1 MSILAGTAVQIL
13 NAAKD
18 WASKGIQEE
27 LGTKG
32 YNKTEEMMTTYVAD
46 GSLTKILRTLI
57 VEPTYIVTASARQS
71 KIYDKV
77 LALDLDIF
85 VSFYVQVFYI
95 LTQVY
100 CKSDL
105 EAIDLLS
112 TNKYTGKG
120 MIETARRKLVDSGL
134 ELSREDNITPPTTL
148 NQLDFASPLMFLNN
162 QEIKEL
168 AVTFA
173 MSLEAKE
180 SAAEILA
187 EAERLKKLTAEEQA
201 KTQAAKEQQEKDK
214 KEREFLANKE
224 LINQLTKQNQNA
236 EKDREDKAIDRAI
249 AAADKAYARRREDV
263 KRREEILGQL
273 DKKNLEQLLVRTV
286 DVTLSRET
294 ANKDT
299 DLLKIPMTIIGGT
312 RIVKFDELA
321 AAIANYDYKKSFAYR
336 WKEWR
341 SGGISLA
348 NLIFAGDL
356 VEEYRKN
363 RLSKSSK
370 LFADLEDAKNASVV
384 RKAVTGK
391 YGTET
396 SYNMIVITQYEA
408 DMLSKLYKK
417 DLNGYTGYN
426 AFLEVMN
433 GHNLTILDEDN
444 ERVNICIR
452 DIKNTMDVGYNR
464 LLKRDDKDN
473 NYMDFFKN
481 LISGSV
487 PKF

>member
-180 SAAEILA
+180 SAADILA

-201 KTQAAKEQQEKDK
+201 KTQAAKEQQE
-214 KEREFLANKE
+214 N
-224 LINQLTKQNQNA
+224 TH
-236 EKDREDKAIDRAI
+236 
-249 AAADKAYARRREDV
+249 
-263 KRREEILGQL
+263 
-273 DKKNLEQLLVRTV
+273 
-286 DVTLSRET
+286 ET
-294 ANKDT
+294 
-299 DLLKIPMTIIGGT
+299 P
-312 RIVKFDELA
+312 
-321 AAIANYDYKKSFAYR
+321 
-336 WKEWR
+336 W
-341 SGGISLA
+341 
-348 NLIFAGDL
+348 
-356 VEEYRKN
+356 
-363 RLSKSSK
+363 
-370 LFADLEDAKNASVV
+370 
-384 RKAVTGK
+384 
-391 YGTET
+391 
-396 SYNMIVITQYEA
+396 
-408 DMLSKLYKK
+408 
-417 DLNGYTGYN
+417 
-426 AFLEVMN
+426 
-433 GHNLTILDEDN
+433 
-444 ERVNICIR
+444 
-452 DIKNTMDVGYNR
+452 
-464 LLKRDDKDN
+464 
-473 NYMDFFKN
+473 
-481 LISGSV
+481 
-487 PKF
+487 

>member
-236 EKDREDKAIDRAI
+236 ERDREDKAIDRAI

-391 YGTET
+391 FGTET
-396 SYNMIVITQYEA
+396 SYNMIVITQYE
-408 DMLSKLYKK
+408 
-417 DLNGYTGYN
+417 
-426 AFLEVMN
+426 
-433 GHNLTILDEDN
+433 H
-444 ERVNICIR
+444 
-452 DIKNTMDVGYNR
+452 DI
-464 LLKRDDKDN
+464 
-473 NYMDFFKN
+473 
-481 LISGSV
+481 
-487 PKF
+487 

>member
-32 YNKTEEMMTTYVAD
+32 YNKTQEMMTTYVAD

-426 AFLEVMN
+426 VFLEVMN